1 LHRARDATRD
11 QSYFLFATTRAEID
25 FLRFPLGDFCKDETR
40 ALARRFRLPVADKP
54 DSQDICFVPQGSYAD
69 LVARLRPQA
78 AEPGDIVDQ
87 RGRVLGQHRGI
98 VHFTVGQR
106 KGLGIA
112 STEPLHV
119 LAIEPESRR
128 VVVGPRSELG
138 EDRVEIDELNWLPL
152 RAPASDGV
160 RLTVKLRSA
169 QQPVPATLQASAAD
183 RAELV
188 LETPVEGVAPGQA
201 AVLYDGGR
209 VLGGGWIRRRAQSH
223 PTGAAA

>member
-1 LHRARDATRD
+1 MLIWSRVC
-11 QSYFLFATTRAEID
+11 
-25 FLRFPLGDFCKDETR
+25 G
-40 ALARRFRLPVADKP
+40 RR
-54 DSQDICFVPQGSYAD
+54 
-69 LVARLRPQA
+69 A
-78 AEPGDIVDQ
+78 AEPGDIVDR

-128 VVVGPRSELG
+128 VVVGPRSELA

-169 QQPVPATLQASAAD
+169 QQPVPATLHASAAPD

-188 LETPVEGVAPGQA
+188 LDIPVEGVAPGQA
-201 AVLYDGGR
+201 AVLYDGER
-209 VLGGGWIRRRAQSH
+209 VLGGGWIRRRAQSQA
-223 PTGAAA
+223 TGAAA